1 MTTPISPTLARARA
15 EFEELIKDV
24 RPDLHRYVAHMIGSV
39 VDAEDVVQEA
49 LAKAYYSL
57 TETISES
64 NLRGWLFRIAH
75 NKAIDHL
82 RRYDNKNLEQLNEQ
96 FLMAEPDLPLE
107 EQELVAIAL
116 SVFVKLAPRQ
126 RASVILK
133 DVLGYSL
140 AEISEILNATVPEIK
155 ALLHRG
161 RTRLREVA
169 TTVEVG
175 MPALDEHEHELLAQY
190 ASLFNARDFNA
201 VRAMLAEEVRVD
213 VIDRAKLHGVDDVV
227 NNYFHNYQK
236 TYDWHLSVGVVE
248 GRAAILVHDPNEAL
262 ERPAYFMLITW
273 EKSLAFRIR
282 DYRYARYVMH
292 DARVA
297 AK

>member
-15 EFEELIKDV
+15 EFENLIKDV

-82 RRYDNKNLEQLNEQ
+82 RRYDNKNMEQLDEQ
-96 FLMAEPDLPLE
+96 LLTAEPDLPLE
-107 EQELVAIAL
+107 ERELVSIAL
-116 SVFVKLAPRQ
+116 SAFVKLAPRQ

-140 AEISEILNATVPEIK
+140 VEISEILNATVPEIK

-161 RTRLREVA
+161 RTRLRELA
-169 TTVEVG
+169 PSVERS
-175 MPALDEHEHELLAQY
+175 PTSLDEHDQRLLAQY
-190 ASLFNARDFNA
+190 AALFNARDFEA

-213 VIDRAKLHGVDDVV
+213 VIGRAKLLGVDDVV
-227 NNYFHNYQK
+227 NNYQQ
-236 TYDWHLSVGVVE
+236 TDDWHLSPGSIE
-248 GRAAILVHDPNEAL
+248 GRPAIFVYDPKEGSDQ
-262 ERPAYFMLITW
+262 PAYFMLITW
-273 EKSLAFRIR
+273 DKYQASVIR
-282 DYRYARYVMH
+282 DYRYARYVMP
-292 DARVA
+292 DAKLA
-297 AK
+297 AR

>member
-15 EFEELIKDV
+15 EFEKLIKDV

-49 LAKAYYSL
+49 LTKAYYSL

-82 RRYDNKNLEQLNEQ
+82 RRYDNKNLEQLDEQ
-96 FLMAEPDLPLE
+96 LLIAEPDLPLE
-107 EQELVAIAL
+107 EKELVAIAL
-116 SVFVKLAPRQ
+116 SAFVKLAPRQ

-133 DVLGYSL
+133 DILGYSL

-161 RTRLREVA
+161 RTRLRELA
-169 TTVEVG
+169 TSVEVG
-175 MPALDEHEHELLAQY
+175 ATDVDEHEQELLARY
-190 ASLFNARDFNA
+190 AALFNARDFDA

-213 VIDRAKLHGVDDVV
+213 VIGRAKLHGVDDVV
-227 NNYFHNYQK
+227 NNYFHNYQR
-236 TYDWHLSVGVVE
+236 TDDWHLSLGVVE
-248 GRAAILVHDPNEAL
+248 GRSAILVDDPNEASDQ
-262 ERPAYFMLITW
+262 PAYFMLITW
-273 EKSLAFRIR
+273 DKNHASLIR
-282 DYRYARYVMH
+282 DYRYARYVMP
-292 DARVA
+292 DVKVA
-297 AK
+297 AR